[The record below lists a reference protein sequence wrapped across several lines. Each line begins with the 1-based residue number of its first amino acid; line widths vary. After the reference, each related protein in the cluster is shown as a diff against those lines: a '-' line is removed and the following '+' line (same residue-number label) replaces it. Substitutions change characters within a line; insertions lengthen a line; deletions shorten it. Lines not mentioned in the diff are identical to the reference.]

1 MQGAGQRQ
9 EEGQD
14 RSLFSSHCVY
24 FAGQCMNIF
33 QTAAGLCV
41 CLVLAERREVLL
53 ELLPCCPAEFLCSG
67 PGHWGAL
74 GAEAADAQE

>member
-1 MQGAGQRQ
+1 
-9 EEGQD
+9 
-14 RSLFSSHCVY
+14 
-24 FAGQCMNIF
+24 MNIF
-33 QTAAGLCV
+33 HTAAGLWV
-41 CLVLAERREVLL
+41 CLVLAEKIEVLL